1 MRRKSDGRTC
11 TMANSRYDI
20 SVIIPVYNVEDY
32 IRPCLDSV
40 LRQGPVSLQVIMI
53 DDGSTDSSGRIA
65 DEYAAQ
71 YDNFMCRHI
80 ENGGQGNARNVGVT
94 LAAGK
99 YIVFLDSDDILPD
112 DSYYRM
118 FRIAERDGSDITI
131 CNMARFNSQRIY
143 RSRLH
148 EKVFAHLGSTAHIT
162 ADHSL
167 LYDTCSPN
175 KLIRRSFYQENGFLC
190 PSGYYYEDIPFCIQ
204 MHLAAEKVSVLHDIG
219 YLWREREGSDKSVT
233 QKTAEVR
240 NLRDRI
246 TAMEVT
252 NEHLANYSAREDL
265 LASWKYKNLVTDFM
279 IFCNLC
285 TELSDDVL
293 LEMIGLITDYTGR
306 HMQDSDFSVLSP
318 VLQKKYEA
326 VLSRD
331 TGLLRRLR
339 EFERSEEYSSMTV
352 HEEGGRLTAHLPE
365 ELFGTQAYDLTD
377 HIGRNPLHAEI
388 SAIDISADG
397 LSLDAEF
404 YRRNPDVRIEEQ
416 SVEIFLF
423 DELTGQ
429 SFPLETENLGDGC
442 VRAHLDAD
450 PGTVLPVS
458 GDPFRLRYKCS
469 SKYFTDTGFL
479 RFHGIKS
486 GIKYPALLY
495 EDRYIY
501 MEESPLRHPAFFCKD
516 SSLFLSQ
523 LAPKGKDLRVQL
535 NTQKIPLKLE
545 ASEDDVILSK
555 FSGLFNPATVIDPSG
570 MTEGSEYRVYS
581 LLPAGCGKVTRD
593 VPVLSPNKK
602 VSVLT
607 TEAGVI
613 LVITSQTGTLRL
625 IRHNMISQVEEAFS
639 LSGGFRISA
648 VLTGSGRSKPVFSTY
663 ELVTT
668 DGEGHVTSVLAA
680 SKDVLPSGA
689 IVFET
694 EPGALENVDLDSIPA
709 PRLAV
714 RCYKADGSQVT
725 APLYCTRK
733 LSEKTGSGS
742 NKVKL
747 TRNPQGKVKLTGSH
761 K

>member
-1 MRRKSDGRTC
+1 M

-71 YDNFMCRHI
+71 YDNFICRHI

-112 DSYYRM
+112 DSYYKM

-162 ADHSL
+162 TDHSL

-175 KLIRRSFYQENGFLC
+175 KLIRRSFYQDNGFMC

-252 NEHLANYSAREDL
+252 NEHLAKYSAREDL
-265 LASWKYKNLVTDFM
+265 LASWKYKNLVTDFT

-293 LEMIGLITDYTGR
+293 LEMIDLIMDYTGR

-326 VLSRD
+326 MFSRD
-331 TGLLRRLR
+331 TGLLRMLR
-339 EFERSEEYSSMTV
+339 EFERSEEYSSMPV
-352 HEEGGRLTAHLPE
+352 YEEGGRLMAHLPRE
-365 ELFGTQAYDLTD
+365 FFGTQAFDLTD

-388 SAIDISADG
+388 SAIEISTDG
-397 LSLDAEF
+397 LSLDADF
-404 YRRNPDVRIEEQ
+404 YRRNPDVRLEDQ
-416 SVEIFLF
+416 SAEICLF
-423 DELTGQ
+423 NELTGQ
-429 SFPLETENLGDGC
+429 SFPMKTQNLGDGR

-450 PGTVLPVS
+450 PGTVLPAS
-458 GDPFRLRYKCS
+458 GDPFRLRYKCT

-479 RFHGIKS
+479 RLHGIKS

-495 EDRYIY
+495 DDRYIY

-516 SSLFLSQ
+516 NSLFLNQ
-523 LAPKGKDLRVQL
+523 LTPKGKELKVQL
-535 NTQKIPLKLE
+535 NTQKVPLKLE
-545 ASEDDVILSK
+545 ASEDDVIMSR
-555 FSGLFNPATVIDPSG
+555 FSGLFNPVTVIDLTS

-581 LLPAGCGKVTRD
+581 LLPAGCGKETRGI
-593 VPVLSPNKK
+593 PVLSPNKK
-602 VSVLT
+602 VSVLN
-607 TEAGVI
+607 TEVGII

-625 IRHNMISQVEEAFS
+625 IRHSMISQVEEASS
-639 LSGGFRISA
+639 LDSGFRISA
-648 VLTGSGRSKPVFSTY
+648 VLTGTGRSKPRYKSY

-668 DGEGHVTSVLAA
+668 DGSGQITSVLSA
-680 SKDVLPSGA
+680 SKDVMPAGA

-694 EPGALENVDLDSIPA
+694 DPGVLENVDLDTVPA

-714 RCYKADGSQVT
+714 RCNKGDGSPDI
-725 APLYCTRK
+725 APLYSTRK

-742 NKVKL
+742 KAVKL
-747 TRNPQGKVKLTGSH
+747 TRNPQGKVKLTGSN